1 MKTASNSQL
10 PKWLPIAAEEIQAI
24 MKCWGCKTLSSL
36 HKNGCIDYTTLKK
49 LDPTELDPTLTLSA
63 VQRMLVKLYL
73 VAGEMLEG
81 ERKERTQG
89 QLTQALM
96 RVAAAGREL
105 TKAENDKIAER
116 KRINSN
122 KH

>member
-1 MKTASNSQL
+1 
-10 PKWLPIAAEEIQAI
+10 
-24 MKCWGCKTLSSL
+24 MKCWGCKALSSL

-105 TKAENDKIAER
+105 TKAEKEKIAER